1 MKSKIT
7 YKDSGVDIK
16 VGNDFVAKIQR
27 DIKKTLNSNVIGKT
41 TSFAALYSITKEKIK
56 NPVLV
61 SCTDGVGTKI
71 ELGIKTNKL
80 RGLGIDLVA
89 MSINDLICTG
99 AKPLFFLDYLATSKL
114 KVNYHSEVIKGIV
127 EGCILSSCSLVGGE
141 TAEMPGMYKGKDFDL
156 AGFAVGIVD
165 KNEIIQTKKI
175 KGGELLVGLPSSG
188 PHSNGYSLIRKLF
201 FEKRSKFIQDK
212 RFINSVMKPTRIYV
226 DIISSIL
233 TKIKVK
239 GMAHITGGGLVENI
253 PRILPKGMGIEIY
266 HSRIPKNKL
275 FKNIQD
281 YSGLNFEEMIKVFNM
296 GIGFVI
302 CINEKDLGALSKI
315 LNSKN
320 EKFYV
325 LGNVVKGSE
334 FKII

>member
-165 KNEIIQTKKI
+165 KNKIIQTKKI
-175 KGGELLVGLPSSG
+175 RGGELLIGLPSSG

-201 FEKRSKFIQDK
+201 FEKRSKFIKDK

-325 LGNVVKGSE
+325 LGNVIKRSE
-334 FKII
+334 FKIT